1 MAGGV
6 VAGSRRPVAV
16 TPAGNICWA
25 FATGTEL
32 EIKSSP
38 AAGVDGTVYVPSL
51 DGNLYSVRPDGT
63 ERWHFR
69 CGSYTES
76 SPVVEGAG
84 NVYVAGIVAAGS
96 YAEYRVTPAGLG
108 HTVSGLSCEVE
119 AAAVAVTGRVY
130 WSRPWRALQGYDAVH
145 TDQGDAGV
153 LWSAALEANQT
164 SSPVVAADGV
174 VYFMSD
180 RYLYAV
186 QPVGPGL
193 PPAKSSWPMFRANV
207 RHTGRVGAGI
217 KAN

>member
-38 AAGVDGTVYVPSL
+38 ATGVDGTVYVPSL

-84 NVYVAGIVAAGS
+84 NVYVVVIVAAGI
-96 YAEYRVTPAGLG
+96 YAEYRVTPAGQG
-108 HTVSGLSCEVE
+108 HTISGLSCE
-119 AAAVAVTGRVY
+119 
-130 WSRPWRALQGYDAVH
+130 
-145 TDQGDAGV
+145 
-153 LWSAALEANQT
+153 
-164 SSPVVAADGV
+164 VAADGV

-186 QPVGPGL
+186 QPIGSGL